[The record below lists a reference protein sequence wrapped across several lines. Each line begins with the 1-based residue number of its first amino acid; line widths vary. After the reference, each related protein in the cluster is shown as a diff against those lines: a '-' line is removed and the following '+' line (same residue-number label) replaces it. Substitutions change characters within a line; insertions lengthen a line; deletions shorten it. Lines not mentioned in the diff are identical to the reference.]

1 MLRRS
6 LTAVVAA
13 MAVMLSTA
21 HAADPIKIGIVGP
34 MAFVQ
39 GENHWNGAMLAAD
52 EINKAGGIKV
62 GGESRPIELV
72 KVDTN
77 EILSVPDA
85 ANAMERVLTQDDVDF
100 VVGGFRTEAVLAMQD
115 VAMDYQKIFIDVGA
129 AHDKLTQRVGED
141 YDTYKYFFQV
151 APTKA
156 SDLGKTLFAV
166 LATIAGEI
174 RSGLGKDTPK
184 VAILAEKAAWVE
196 GIVKAA
202 QANLPKMKM
211 EVVGLW
217 QPSPV
222 ATDVTAELSAMRRA
236 RADMIFTVISG
247 PVGIVLGRQMGEL
260 QIPAIPFGINV
271 EAQKEG
277 FWQATGGKGN
287 YVATLDT
294 YGGGDVAIT
303 DETIPFV
310 KKYKDRFDTLPAYT
324 AATYDALTLLK
335 TAIEQAGSLEADE
348 LVPVIEKT
356 DQTGTAGR
364 LVFDK
369 NHAPTF
375 GPGYVTGLAV
385 QWQDGK
391 KVAFWPNN
399 WNGVSYKGVKQFQI
413 PKHMMAAKK
422 DGKG

>member
-1 MLRRS
+1 MLRRM
-6 LTAVVAA
+6 LAAFVAA
-13 MAVMLSTA
+13 LAGTA
-21 HAADPIKIGIVGP
+21 LTVTAAQAASPIKIGVVGP

-39 GENHWNGAMLAAD
+39 GENHWAGAQLAAD
-52 EINKAGGIKV
+52 EINQAGGIKV
-62 GGESRPIELV
+62 GNEKRKIELV

-85 ANAMERVLTQDDVDF
+85 SNAMERVITQDKVDF
-100 VVGGFRTEAVLAMQD
+100 VIGGFRTEAVLAMQD
-115 VAMDYQKIFIDVGA
+115 IAMDYKKIFFDVGA
-129 AHDKLTQRVGED
+129 AHDKLTLRVGED
-141 YDTYKYFFQV
+141 YNRYKYFFQI
-151 APTKA
+151 APIKA

-166 LATIAGEI
+166 LGTIAAQI
-174 RSGLGKDTPK
+174 RTELGKPSPK
-184 VAILAEKAAWVE
+184 VAIVAEKAAWVE

-217 QPSPV
+217 QPSAT
-222 ATDVTAELSAMRRA
+222 ATDVTAELSAIRRA
-236 RADMIFTVISG
+236 GADMIFTIISG

-294 YGGGDVAIT
+294 FGEGVEIT
-303 DETIPFV
+303 PHTLKFTGAF
-310 KKYKDRFDTLPAYT
+310 KKRFGKPPTYT
-324 AATYDALTLLK
+324 AATYDALNVLK
-335 TAIEQAGSLEADE
+335 AAIETAGTTDADKV
-348 LVPVIEKT
+348 VPVLEKT
-356 DQTGTAGR
+356 DMVGAAGR

-375 GPGYVTGLAV
+375 GPGFVTGLAV

-399 WNGVSYKGVKQFQI
+399 WNGVKYKGVESFKI
-413 PKHMMAAKK
+413 PSHMMAQKK
-422 DGKG
+422 K